1 MQTLLSVSILAAN
14 VAIQSFILLIKEKES
29 KKSVVTALSKKRKE
43 DRVSVAAEGG
53 GQINNTF
60 HIEEST
66 AVS

>member
-43 DRVSVAAEGG
+43 DRVSAAAEGG